1 MDRDG
6 VVGFVTA
13 RHDEILLTPAIEDDP
28 TISEIG
34 RIKLVSSGR
43 DRTTITL
50 HSPLQNSYDRMS
62 TTMNAN
68 VAPATHG
75 ETKEEVL
82 GSGDGSTTYQRF
94 VLRESPLTYVHSAV
108 PGGAQSTLQVR
119 INDILWHEVPSLY
132 GHGPNER
139 IFVTRRDDYD
149 RTTIQF
155 GDGTSGA
162 RPPTGQENVRAAYR
176 KGIGLEGMVEA
187 DQLSLLLTRPLG
199 VRSVTNPQAAADAAE
214 PEPREE
220 VRRNAPL
227 TALTLDRVVSLQD
240 HEDFARSYAGI
251 GKALATWVW
260 DGEARGVFVTVAG
273 PEGSE
278 PSRDLLRD
286 LSDAIRKAGDPYHPL
301 FVEPYRSALFNVEAR
316 VKVDADF
323 LPEKVLAAVEES
335 LRARFSFE
343 ARAFG
348 QSVALSE
355 VISVVQGVPGVAA
368 ADMNKF
374 YRDCVPQDAAV
385 LGSQCTP
392 EKLSPRLGARGPQ
405 VGVSAAELLTLNP
418 LPLGL
423 KEMR

>member
-1 MDRDG
+1 M
-6 VVGFVTA
+6 
-13 RHDEILLTPAIEDDP
+13 
-28 TISEIG
+28 
-34 RIKLVSSGR
+34 
-43 DRTTITL
+43 
-50 HSPLQNSYDRMS
+50 
-62 TTMNAN
+62 
-68 VAPATHG
+68 
-75 ETKEEVL
+75 
-82 GSGDGSTTYQRF
+82 
-94 VLRESPLTYVHSAV
+94 
-108 PGGAQSTLQVR
+108 
-119 INDILWHEVPSLY
+119 PSLY
-132 GHGPNER
+132 GHRPNER
-139 IFVTRRDDYD
+139 IFVTRRNDEGK
-149 RTTIQF
+149 TTIQF
-155 GDGTSGA
+155 GDGTTGA

-251 GKALATWVW
+251 SKALATWVW
-260 DGEARGVFVTVAG
+260 DGEARGVFVTVVG
-273 PEGSE
+273 PDGRE
-278 PSRDLLRD
+278 PSRDLLKN

-301 FVEPYRSALFNVEAR
+301 FVEPYRPALFNVDAR

-343 ARAFG
+343 ARSFG

-355 VISVVQGVPGVAA
+355 VIAVVQEVPGAVAV
-368 ADMNKF
+368 DMNKF
-374 YRDCVPQDAAV
+374 YRDCEPRDAAV

-392 EKLSPRLGARGPQ
+392 EKLSPRLDARGPQ
-405 VGVSAAELLTLNP
+405 VGVSAAELLTLSPAP
-418 LPLGL
+418 LDLE
-423 KEMR
+423 EMR